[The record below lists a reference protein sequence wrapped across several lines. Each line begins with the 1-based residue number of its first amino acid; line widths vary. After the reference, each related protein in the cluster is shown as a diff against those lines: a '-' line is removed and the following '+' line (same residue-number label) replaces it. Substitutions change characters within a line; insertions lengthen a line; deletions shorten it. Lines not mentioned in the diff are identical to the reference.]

1 MKIKRLIVFT
11 LGATC
16 SLSFLT
22 GCVAD
27 LFEKEIS
34 VSFVNEGEVVE
45 TGTVTQ
51 FKNIKSPTI
60 GSAYIPDDYR
70 FLGWT
75 AYAEQELD
83 LNDATH
89 FKSQYIA
96 GGRMVHYM
104 DVRDFA
110 KNQKVSLQAIIMHK
124 DDIPKD
130 YHYAVVAWYDKAAN
144 SGLNQDKMNAFEG
157 NLKSWLA
164 SEGVSEDDIKSV
176 VVRGYAGNVGPTTGQ
191 ILYDDDVDLML
202 GWGSESNIT
211 TTGSIPVNMIRES
224 ISYQIAYNGEVKNR
238 YIHRISDSVGGLKV
252 LEYLQSEAAISF
264 FNQ

>member
-22 GCVAD
+22 GCFAGI
-27 LFEKEIS
+27 FEEEIS
-34 VSFVNEGEVVE
+34 VTFSNEGEVVE
-45 TGTVTQ
+45 TGIVTQ
-51 FKNIKSPTI
+51 FKNIKSPVVDD
-60 GSAYIPDDYR
+60 AYIPTNYH

-75 AYAEQELD
+75 AYSEQELD
-83 LNDATH
+83 MNDATH

-104 DVRDFA
+104 DIRDFS
-110 KNQKVSLQAIIMHK
+110 KDHKVTLQAIIMHK

-130 YHYAVVAWYDKAAN
+130 YHYAVLAWYDKAAN
-144 SGLNQDKMNAFEG
+144 SGINQDIMNAYEQ

-164 SEGVSEDDIKSV
+164 AEGVSEEDINTV

-191 ILYDDDVDLML
+191 ILYDDDVDIML
-202 GWGSESNIT
+202 AWGSVSNIT
-211 TTGSIPVNMIRES
+211 TTGSIPVEMIKQSEP
-224 ISYQIAYNGEVKNR
+224 YQITYNGEVKNR
-238 YIHRISDSVGGLKV
+238 YIHRLTDNPGALKV
-252 LEYLQSEAAISF
+252 MEYLLSEASVSF